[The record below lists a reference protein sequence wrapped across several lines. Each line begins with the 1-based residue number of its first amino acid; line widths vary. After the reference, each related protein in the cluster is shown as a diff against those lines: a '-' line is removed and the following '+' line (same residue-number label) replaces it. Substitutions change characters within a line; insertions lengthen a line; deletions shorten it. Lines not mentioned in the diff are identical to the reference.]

1 MKITSFFLLIPLLA
15 YCSNP
20 SPNQIE
26 YGSNKQAGKYIDVN
40 DIKIYYEIYGKGE
53 PLLLMHG
60 NSGSI
65 ENFVFQIPELSKHF
79 KVIAVDSRA
88 QGRSTDSEK
97 EITYALMASDMAT
110 LIDKLNVGS
119 VYVLGW
125 SDGGNNGLELAYAYP
140 EKVRKLVIVGA
151 NYTHEDQT
159 AKGDNTEMDPND
171 SMVIRTKRLMKK
183 YRDKVETLNPNPD
196 RLLVIKKKLSDLMEK
211 YPNFTPEQLR
221 KIKTPTMII
230 AGDHDLINMDQ
241 TITLFNTLP
250 NTQLFIVP
258 GATHIVLVEQP
269 NLINSVIINFFKTK
283 YRNIDRFYFFK

>member
-1 MKITSFFLLIPLLA
+1 MTSFFLLIPLLA

-183 YRDKVETLNPNPD
+183 YRDKVETLSPNPD

>member
-1 MKITSFFLLIPLLA
+1 MKMTSFFLLIPLLA

-183 YRDKVETLNPNPD
+183 YRDKVETLSPNPD

>member
-140 EKVRKLVIVGA
+140 EKVRKLVMVGA

-183 YRDKVETLNPNPD
+183 YRDKVETLSPNPD

>member
-183 YRDKVETLNPNPD
+183 YRDKVETLSPNPD